1 MCRWL
6 AYIGEPR
13 LIEQFVY
20 DDPHSLCSQAQQSHK
35 AKLGVHGDGG
45 GLGWYGAP
53 EEPGLYRRSGPA
65 WTDDN
70 LRELTRIVE
79 SHVFFAHVRASTGAP
94 NIDINCHPFRSGRF
108 LFMHNGQIG
117 GFRQLRRRLTDVLSE
132 ECYDALTGGTDS
144 ELLFQL
150 MITNGL
156 NDDAEDAIRRTVT
169 DVEAMRRRDG
179 ITDAFRATLAVTD
192 GQHIWALRW
201 SSDAYAP
208 SLYVNHNDDGALIVS
223 EPLDKDIL
231 SWQKV
236 PSDNLVRIE
245 LGVGGLSVDHRESF
259 VSGHASQ
266 P

>member
-6 AYIGEPR
+6 AYAGEPR

-45 GLGWYGAP
+45 GLGWYGSTD
-53 EEPGLYRRSGPA
+53 EPGLYRRSGPA
-65 WTDDN
+65 WTDVN
-70 LRELTRIVE
+70 LRELTRVVE

-94 NIDINCHPFRSGRF
+94 NIDINCHPFRAGSF

-117 GFRQLRRRLTDVLSE
+117 GFAQLRRRLTEALTD
-132 ECYDALTGGTDS
+132 ECYDGLLGGTDS

-156 NDDAEDAIRRTVT
+156 RKDAEESIRRTIT
-169 DVEAMRRRDG
+169 DVEAMRQSDG
-179 ITDAFRATLAVTD
+179 ITEPFRATLAITD
-192 GQHIWALRW
+192 GQHILALRW
-201 SSDAYAP
+201 ASDDYSP
-208 SLYVNHNDDGALIVS
+208 SLYLTYKSNGALIVS

-236 PSDNLVRIE
+236 PPNSLVRID
-245 LGVGGLSVDHRESF
+245 LGSDGISIEHRESF
-259 VSGHASQ
+259 V
-266 P
+266 

>member
-6 AYIGEPR
+6 AYIGKPR

-45 GLGWYGAP
+45 GLGWYGIR
-53 EEPGLYRRSGPA
+53 EEPGIYRRSGPA
-65 WTDDN
+65 WTDVN

-79 SHVFFAHVRASTGAP
+79 SNVFFAHVRASTGAP
-94 NIDINCHPFRSGRF
+94 NIDINCHPFRSGRL

-117 GFRQLRRRLTDVLSE
+117 GFRKLRRRLSAALTE
-132 ECYDALTGGTDS
+132 ECYDELTGGTDS

-156 NDDAEDAIRRTVT
+156 RDDTENAIRRTVT
-169 DVEAMRRRDG
+169 EVEAMRRSDG
-179 ITDAFRATLAVTD
+179 IDDAFRATLAVTD
-192 GQHIWALRW
+192 GEKIWALRW
-201 SSDAYAP
+201 SSDDYAP
-208 SLYVNHNDDGALIVS
+208 SMYVNQNDDGALIVS
-223 EPLDKDIL
+223 EPLDKEPL
-231 SWQKV
+231 RWQKV
-236 PSDNLVRIE
+236 PRNTLVCIE
-245 LGVGGLSVDHRESF
+245 LNGEGTTIEQQESF
-259 VSGHASQ
+259 VTANF

>member
-6 AYIGEPR
+6 AYAGKPR

-45 GLGWYGAP
+45 GLGWYGAAD
-53 EEPGLYRRSGPA
+53 EPGLYRRSGPA
-65 WTDDN
+65 WADVN
-70 LRELTRIVE
+70 LRDLTRVVE
-79 SHVFFAHVRASTGAP
+79 SDVFFAHVRASTGAP
-94 NIDINCHPFRSGRF
+94 NIDINCHPFRSGKF

-117 GFRQLRRRLTDVLSE
+117 GFSQLRRRLTEALTD
-132 ECYDALTGGTDS
+132 ECYDALLGGTDS

-156 NDDAEDAIRRTVT
+156 HDDAEHAIRRTISA
-169 DVEAMRRRDG
+169 VEALRQSEG
-179 ITDAFRATLAVTD
+179 ITEAFRATLAITD
-192 GQHIWALRW
+192 GEHIWALRW
-201 SSDAYAP
+201 SSDDYAP
-208 SLYVNHNDDGALIVS
+208 SLYVTHKSDGALVVS

-236 PSDNLVRIE
+236 PPDGLVRID
-245 LGVGGLSVDHRESF
+245 LDGGEISIDHRESF
-259 VSGHASQ
+259 ISE
-266 P
+266 